1 MTDYKKV
8 KNEQWTVEDIYH
20 KINNKLITKPR
31 FQRKKKWDIIPKKD
45 NIPNEKSFIEF
56 LYKTTNSVQPI
67 TIGTIGTIGMIY
79 SKGTYSN
86 IDGNNR
92 INAIMHFRNKPFEI
106 FSEYLEDIIKFINE
120 CNIKESTK
128 DLLKSLF
135 SNLSYVEIMSFN
147 YKNYFTSDNLKQLY
161 EDELKILRD
170 DFESYIEKIQ
180 DKLKLNNQND
190 KKFNTDVKI
199 NVNIFEGYNT
209 NELCEMFR
217 DMNKYNSKLT
227 ETELLASILFNDD
240 SFDINDIIIKTEII
254 ESIKEY
260 YNNKSENEVLECYK
274 FNPDTDK
281 INAHDFIVGFQNYCS
296 KKYDKIIPSIDVKTL
311 PLFFKLFGSSYD
323 GFSKKNI
330 SNFTTDNV
338 NEFINSIIFACNIL
352 EKTIKNIFTD
362 KINEKLFNKTCK
374 DKLEKISK
382 NSLYLLISAINGF
395 RKKNIEE
402 KEIIKYLEKTLI
414 FHFFISD
421 IKDKE
426 RKDKYL
432 LYDKIKYT
440 SGGGTADND
449 VKKLILNPEELT
461 INIKKEIFIE
471 LIKDLI
477 NENNN
482 PYLRRSENGNIS
494 HDKRRPLKFFEK
506 TLMFYYYKNKI
517 PINLLNKEFS
527 IEHIFPNSCDWNGE
541 LDKDRIGNLIPI
553 ISSMNSGRGNKH
565 IDNYKNTPEGNDFC
579 DYIKDIIPNCMVY
592 DSIVIYQIQNKI
604 KKPFIKDNEKYK
616 NLCEQNELIYTNNI
630 IECLY

>member
-8 KNEQWTVEDIYH
+8 KNEQWTVEDFYH

-31 FQRKKKWDIIPKKD
+31 FQRKKKWDIVPKKD
-45 NIPNEKSFIEF
+45 NVPNEKSFIEF

-67 TIGTIGTIGMIY
+67 TIGMIY

-106 FSEYLEDIIKFINE
+106 FSEYLEDIFIFINE

-190 KKFNTDVKI
+190 KKFHTDVKI

-227 ETELLASILFNDD
+227 ETELLASILFNDN

-296 KKYDKIIPSIDVKTL
+296 KKYDKIIPSIDVKTM
-311 PLFFKLFGSSYD
+311 PLFFKLFGSNYN
-323 GFSKKNI
+323 GFTKKNNI
-330 SNFTTDNV
+330 SNFSTENV
-338 NEFINSIIFACNIL
+338 NEFIININYACDILITTINIIFN
-352 EKTIKNIFTD
+352 D
-362 KINEKLFNKTCK
+362 KINKKLFNKTCK
-374 DKLEKISK
+374 DKLEKLNK
-382 NSLYLLISAINGF
+382 NCLYLLISAIIGS
-395 RKKNIEE
+395 KKKIT
-402 KEIIKYLEKTLI
+402 KQKIIKMLEKCLI
-414 FHFFISD
+414 FHLFITDVSD
-421 IKDKE
+421 KQKKDKF
-426 RKDKYL
+426 L
-432 LYDKIKYT
+432 PFDKIKYNT
-440 SGGGTADND
+440 VGGQVDKDAKNLL
-449 VKKLILNPEELT
+449 KNPEGISNT
-461 INIKKEIFIE
+461 ITMKIFFE

-482 PYLRRSENGNIS
+482 PHFRRSENGNIS

-579 DYIKDIIPNCMVY
+579 DYIRDIIPNCMVY

-604 KKPFIKDNEKYK
+604 KKPFIKDNEKYN